1 MYITIVTRVH
11 HLLSQTHSHITNSDV
26 YEGPLSVVVIY
37 GCVVCISLV
46 FLLLVLAMIVYKSSS
61 SDNLIYDE
69 HILAIILFYLH
80 NIVFTI

>member
-46 FLLLVLAMIVYKSSS
+46 YNI
-61 SDNLIYDE
+61 IYDE